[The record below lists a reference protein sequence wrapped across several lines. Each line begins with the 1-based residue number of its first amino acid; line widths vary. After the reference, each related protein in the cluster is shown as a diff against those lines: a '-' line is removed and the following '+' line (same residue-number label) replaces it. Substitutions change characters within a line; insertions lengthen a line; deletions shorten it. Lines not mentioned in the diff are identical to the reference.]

1 MSIQPEAQQVMTLA
15 LGLQAQDRAAL
26 AAQLISSLDD
36 ETDHDADQVW
46 EAEVQQRYHEYI
58 DGNSALLSWDEV
70 QNRMDKRLQR

>member
-36 ETDHDADQVW
+36 ETDLDADQAW
-46 EAEVQQRYHEYI
+46 ETEVQQRYYEYI

-70 QNRMDKRLQR
+70 QNRMDTRLQL